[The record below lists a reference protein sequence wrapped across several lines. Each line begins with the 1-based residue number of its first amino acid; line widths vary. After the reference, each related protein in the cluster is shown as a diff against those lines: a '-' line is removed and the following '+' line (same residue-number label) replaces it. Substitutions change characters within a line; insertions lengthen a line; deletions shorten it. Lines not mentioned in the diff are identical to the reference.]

1 MRLNAAITRYFIV
14 LSADVHRNVPYL
26 AIIVFIEVTHE
37 DVPPV
42 PDQFPPASAG
52 GIFIVFMLLQFDLHP
67 WSSLASSRE
76 LAVSETSTFK
86 LPLVQERAETGVT
99 NVRIVTRTGINLI

>member
-1 MRLNAAITRYFIV
+1 MQPLRDTSLYSV
-14 LSADVHRNVPYL
+14 LTDVHRNVPYL

-42 PDQFPPASAG
+42 PYQFPPASAG